1 MDFRLFIP
9 ITKVDV
15 AKRLVYGTI
24 AEEVPDKSGE
34 IMDYETA
41 RPEFEAWSAEIAR
54 ASSGKS
60 AGNLRA
66 MHGSVAAGRLDRIVF
81 DDTEKRIATVAK
93 VVDEA
98 EWNKVLEGV
107 YTGFSMGGKY
117 KKRWRDSAR
126 PDLTRYTPE
135 PMEVSLVDNPCI
147 PSATFEVLKDDGTTE
162 LRKFVRRAATVE
174 DARLSKYGARH
185 SKEDL
190 SRVQMMHDTSVA
202 LGAACP
208 GGQSDPEDVDAED
221 VDANG
226 GDAVESDSID
236 FGKLARI
243 AIRNVADRFAP
254 KLDEMEKRL
263 VALEAMPMPGGPLAS
278 ALTVSKARDAN
289 GADRMGDPIAIFE
302 RHLESLSPV
311 QRAHALTKLALKN
324 PMSR

>member
-1 MDFRLFIP
+1 MDFHLFIP

-15 AKRLVYGTI
+15 ARRLVYGTI

-66 MHGSVAAGRLDRIVF
+66 MHGSVAAGRLDKIVF
-81 DDTEKRIATVAK
+81 DDKEKRIGTVAK
-93 VVDEA
+93 VVDDT

-117 KKRWRDSAR
+117 KKRWRDPKR

-147 PSATFEVLKDDGTTE
+147 PSATFEVVKDDGTSE
-162 LRKFVRRAATVE
+162 LRKFVRRKAQQEGSLMTDLA
-174 DARLSKYGARH
+174 KYGARH

-190 SRVQMMHDTSVA
+190 SRVQLMHDTSVA
-202 LGAACP
+202 LGADCP
-208 GGQSDPEDVDAED
+208 SAHDAAPD
-221 VDANG
+221 DDGDDA
-226 GDAVESDSID
+226 
-236 FGKLARI
+236 FKLARHSLSKI
-243 AIRNVADRFAP
+243 VREAMNGAIGQLAP
-254 KLDEMEKRL
+254 KLDELGRRL
-263 VALEAMPMPGGPLAS
+263 DALEAMPMPGGPIAATLA
-278 ALTVSKARDAN
+278 VSKMQDTRGAMAGDAV
-289 GADRMGDPIAIFE
+289 ATFE
-302 RHLESLSPV
+302 KHLDSLSPA